1 MLNGKYVSLESIV
14 ERVYRDTGFEIDID
28 WIDVAEWIGSVIDL
42 INAPMQYIER
52 ITDDVDKPYIE
63 IVNGR
68 GELPCDLIRIIQ
80 TQTCE
85 GAPVRYST
93 DSFHYASHVEGCRDL
108 TCSGDLTYK
117 LNNNYIFTNFKEG
130 KIRMAYLAFPTDER
144 GYPMVPDDEVFKQAA
159 TAYVAERIGFRL
171 LMRSKIQAGAYQL
184 LKQERDWY
192 VARATTKP
200 LIPNRDKIE
209 SIKNQFRRIV
219 SFENE
224 HPGGYKSTSV
234 MQTIRN
240 HSNLSRNSSYRNRR

>member
-14 ERVYRDTGFEIDID
+14 ERVYRDTGFEIDTD

-52 ITDDVDKPYIE
+52 ITDDNDKPYIE
-63 IVNGR
+63 IVDGR

-80 TQTCE
+80 TRTCE
-85 GAPVRYST
+85 GIPMRYST
-93 DSFHYASHVEGCRDL
+93 DSYHFARHVDGCRDL
-108 TCSGDLTYK
+108 TCSSDLTYK
-117 LNNNYIFTNFKEG
+117 VNNNYIFTNFDEG
-130 KIRMAYLAFPTDER
+130 KIEMAYVAFPTDER
-144 GYPMVPDDEVFKQAA
+144 GYPMIPDDEVFKQAA
-159 TAYVAERIGFRL
+159 TAYVAERIGFRQF
-171 LMRSKIQAGAYQL
+171 MRSKMQPQAYQL

-200 LIPNRDKIE
+200 LIPNRDKME

-224 HPGGYKSTSV
+224 HNGGYKGISV

-240 HSNLSRNSSYRNRR
+240 HSRIRRRNNHGSSR